1 MNKLKRVINKSELK
15 RSEICRQ
22 ANISRTYLFYLENR
36 KRNPS
41 FELINKLSTILN
53 KTAQELFF
61 EEYEEQ

>member
-22 ANISRTYLFYLENR
+22 ANISRTYLFYLENG

-41 FELINKLSTILN
+41 FELINKLSSILN

-61 EEYEEQ
+61 EEDEE